1 MDLFVIGI
9 SHRTAP
15 VEVREKVALPG
26 PLSRQLLR
34 TMHAEKTFE
43 EILVADTCNRTEFYF
58 VPHNDADPLPYILD
72 HVARAKGAPADV
84 EPSLF
89 YRHRGPDAV
98 RHLFSVAAGLDSQI
112 VGESEIL
119 GQLKTGYRLALEE
132 RTAKFLLNK
141 LMHRAFRVGK
151 RIRTETQLGFG
162 STSVA
167 QAAAELAGQVFAE
180 LAGKTIL
187 LVGAG
192 KTVEAA
198 AKTLVRPGVKQVI
211 VANRTLSRAQEL
223 AADLSLGRGPAQEA
237 DEPITC
243 PALLRLLGLM
253 NAPGGSA
260 PTPARI
266 PARAVELVDL
276 PAVIG
281 EADIVLCSTG
291 SPDLVLTHEA
301 LAEPI
306 RRRQGLLLIVDI
318 AVPRDVDPRLGKL
331 PNVFLHNI
339 NDLDKVVEGTLA
351 RRRSEIPKA
360 QAILDYEVA
369 KFSAWRDS
377 LDANATI
384 LQLRR
389 RFELVQVEQL
399 ERYGRK
405 FDPAAREQLQ
415 AFTQAL
421 INKALHQPITFL
433 RSLSQEADTSEQLL
447 MVDAVRRMFDL
458 DSIETPGEDS

>member
-1 MDLFVIGI
+1 MELFVIGI

-43 EILVADTCNRTEFYF
+43 EVLVVDTCNRTEFYF

-72 HVARAKGAPADV
+72 HVARVKGAPAGVD
-84 EPSLF
+84 PALF

-98 RHLFSVAAGLDSQI
+98 RHLFGVAAGLDSQI

-119 GQLKTGYRLALEE
+119 GQLKTGYRLAVEE
-132 RTAKFLLNK
+132 RTARFLLNK

-151 RIRTETQLGFG
+151 RIRTETQLGYG

-198 AKTLVRPGVKQVI
+198 AKTLVRPGVKGVI

-223 AADLSLGRGPAQEA
+223 AADLALGRGASEES

-253 NAPGGSA
+253 KASAPGA
-260 PTPARI
+260 PGEKV
-266 PARAVELVDL
+266 PARAVELADL

-291 SPDLVLTHEA
+291 SPDMVLTHEA
-301 LAEPI
+301 LADPI

-318 AVPRDVDPRLGKL
+318 AVPRDVDPRLGTL

-351 RRRSEIPKA
+351 RRRGEIPKA
-360 QAILDYEVA
+360 VAIIDLEVEQFA
-369 KFSAWRDS
+369 AWRDS

-384 LQLRR
+384 RQLRHW
-389 RFELVQVEQL
+389 FETIQAEQL
-399 ERYGRK
+399 DRYARK
-405 FDPAAREQLQ
+405 FDPAAREQLK
-415 AFTQAL
+415 AFTQTL

-433 RSLSQEADTSEQLL
+433 RSLAQEADTSEQLL
-447 MVDAVRRMFDL
+447 MVDAIRRMFDL
-458 DSIETPGEDS
+458 DSIEMPPEDA

>member
-1 MDLFVIGI
+1 MELFVIGI

-43 EILVADTCNRTEFYF
+43 EILVVDTCNRTEFYF
-58 VPHNDADPLPYILD
+58 VPHNDADPLPYLLD
-72 HVARAKGAPADV
+72 HIARVKGAPADV
-84 EPSLF
+84 DPSLF
-89 YRHRGPDAV
+89 YRHRGHDAV
-98 RHLFSVAAGLDSQI
+98 KHLFSVAAGMESQI

-119 GQLKTGYRLALEE
+119 SQLKTGYRLALEE
-132 RTAKFLLNK
+132 RTARFLLNK
-141 LMHRAFRVGK
+141 VIHRAFRVSK
-151 RIRTETQLGFG
+151 RIRTETQLGYG

-167 QAAAELAGQVFAE
+167 QAAAELASQVFAE

-198 AKTLVRPGVKQVI
+198 AKTLVCPGVKQVI
-211 VANRTLSRAQEL
+211 VANRTLSRAEDLAAEL
-223 AADLSLGRGPAQEA
+223 ALGRGAPDEA

-253 NAPGGSA
+253 KDSGSA
-260 PTPARI
+260 AQAHKI

-291 SPDLVLTHEA
+291 SPDLVLTYEA
-301 LAEPI
+301 LAAPI

-339 NDLDKVVEGTLA
+339 NDLDKVVEGTLS

-360 QAILDYEVA
+360 VAIIDHEVA
-369 KFSAWRDS
+369 RFSAWCDS

-384 LQLRR
+384 RQLRHW
-389 RFELVQVEQL
+389 FELIQAEQL
-399 ERYGRK
+399 DRYGRK
-405 FDPAAREQLQ
+405 FDPAVREQLK
-415 AFTQAL
+415 AFTQTL

-433 RSLSQEADTSEQLL
+433 RTLAQEADTSEQLL
-447 MVDAVRRMFDL
+447 MVDAIRRLFDL
-458 DSIETPGEDS
+458 DKIEVPPEDS

>member
-1 MDLFVIGI
+1 MELFVIGI

-26 PLSRQLLR
+26 ALSRQLLR

-43 EILVADTCNRTEFYF
+43 EVLVIDTCNRTEFYF
-58 VPHNDADPLPYILD
+58 VPHNDRDGLPYILD
-72 HVARAKGAPADV
+72 HVARAKGVPVDV
-84 EPSLF
+84 APSLF
-89 YRHRGPDAV
+89 YRHRGADAIK
-98 RHLFSVAAGLDSQI
+98 HLFSVAAGLDSQI
-112 VGESEIL
+112 VGENEIF
-119 GQLKTGYRLALEE
+119 GQLKTGYRVALEE

-151 RIRTETQLGFG
+151 RVRTETQLGYG

-223 AADLSLGRGPAQEA
+223 AEELSLGRGAAEET
-237 DEPITC
+237 DGPITC

-253 NAPGGSA
+253 NASPSS
-260 PTPARI
+260 PPAVKI

-276 PAVIG
+276 PGVIG

-291 SPDLVLTHEA
+291 SPDLVITHEA

-306 RRRQGLLLIVDI
+306 RRRHGLLLIVDI

-360 QAILDYEVA
+360 AAIIDHEVSRFA
-369 KFSAWRDS
+369 AWRDS

-384 LQLRR
+384 RQLRYW
-389 RFELVQVEQL
+389 FETIQAEQL

-415 AFTQAL
+415 AFTQTL
-421 INKALHQPITFL
+421 VNKALHQPITFL
-433 RSLSQEADTSEQLL
+433 RTLAQEADTSEQLL
-447 MVDAVRRMFDL
+447 MVDAVRRLFDL
-458 DSIETPGEDS
+458 DKVEMPPEDS